1 MSILSCSPLSPMV
14 EEKGFPK
21 GSPTFSVLL
30 GPLEACLPYLT
41 PLESGSNKPLTYTF
55 AHLSA
60 CGHAQAGQIRGLVYY
75 HTETCT
81 PACRAE
87 RGAGRSA
94 QDLLFAARCD
104 GFVNRLLVPP
114 SGLGKSTFYEAN
126 ASRGSTQMIELV
138 DLSACNAQAGRLSK
152 KASKCVGRSYAELG
166 HLVVIDGSLIGAC
179 LSMTW
184 ADYLGDVRKAKMHLG
199 LDLSGSI
206 PRKMILTEGR
216 GAERPFVSHLL
227 KEGETGVLDRGYQDH
242 QRFDAWI
249 AEGKH
254 IVVRLKKNT
263 KWEVIEALPFE
274 KGTSIFFFSKVLL
287 GDPVHRMTHPVYLI
301 GFESR
306 GKTYWIATD
315 REDLTAEQIAFIF
328 SLRWQVET
336 FFAWWKKHLKVYHL
350 TCLCVARLPARS
362 AQAGRQVSR
371 NPHGVLVQLLSG
383 LITYLLLVIYFHQRY
398 GQRPCVKYLRQLRWD
413 IRHETQPPTLVH
425 IYLVIQTCL
434 RRSAAGRQIRG
445 YLH

>member
-1 MSILSCSPLSPMV
+1 MSILSCSPLSPIV
-14 EEKGFPK
+14 EEKVFPK
-21 GSPTFSVLL
+21 ESPTFSALL
-30 GPLEACLPYLT
+30 GPLKACLPHLT

-55 AHLSA
+55 AH
-60 CGHAQAGQIRGLVYY
+60 QIRGLVYY
-75 HTETCT
+75 HTETC
-81 PACRAE
+81 A
-87 RGAGRSA
+87 SA

-104 GFVNRLLVPP
+104 GYVNRLLVPP
-114 SGLGKSTFYEAN
+114 SGLGESTFYEAN

-138 DLSACNAQAGRLSK
+138 DRLSK

-227 KEGETGVLDRGYQDH
+227 KEGETGILDRGYQDH

-254 IVVRLKKNT
+254 FVVRLKKNT

-287 GDPVHRMTHPVYLI
+287 GDPVHRMTYPVYLV
-301 GFESR
+301 GFKSR

-315 REDLTAEQIAFIF
+315 RQDLTAGQIAFIF

-350 TCLCVARLPARS
+350 I
-362 AQAGRQVSR
+362 SR
-371 NPHGVLVQLLSG
+371 NPHGVLVQLLCG

-413 IRHETQPPTLVH
+413 IRHETQPPILVH
-425 IYLVIQTCL
+425 IYLVIQTDTRFSQRVFL
-434 RRSAAGRQIRG
+434 WLLNQAIF
-445 YLH
+445 

>member
-1 MSILSCSPLSPMV
+1 MSILSCSPLSPIV
-14 EEKGFPK
+14 EEKVFPK
-21 GSPTFSVLL
+21 GSPTFSALL
-30 GPLEACLPYLT
+30 GPLKACLPHLT
-41 PLESGSNKPLTYTF
+41 PLESGSNRPLTYTF
-55 AHLSA
+55 AH
-60 CGHAQAGQIRGLVYY
+60 QIRGLVYY

-81 PACRAE
+81 
-87 RGAGRSA
+87 SA

-104 GFVNRLLVPP
+104 GFVNRLLVPE
-114 SGLGKSTFYEAN
+114 SGLGESTFYEAN
-126 ASRGSTQMIELV
+126 ASRGSTQMVELV
-138 DLSACNAQAGRLSK
+138 DRLSK
-152 KASKCVGRSYAELG
+152 KAAKCIGLSYAELG

-184 ADYLGDVRKAKMHLG
+184 AAYRGDVRKAKMHLG

-227 KEGETGVLDRGYQDH
+227 KEGETGILDRGYQDH

-249 AEGKH
+249 EEGKH

-274 KGTSIFFFSKVLL
+274 KGTSTSIFFFAKVLL
-287 GDPVHRMTHPVYLI
+287 GDPVHRMTYPVYLV
-301 GFESR
+301 GFKSR

-315 REDLTAEQIAFIF
+315 RQDLTAGQIAFIF

-350 TCLCVARLPARS
+350 I
-362 AQAGRQVSR
+362 SR
-371 NPHGVLVQLLSG
+371 NPHGLLVQLLSG

-413 IRHETQPPTLVH
+413 IRHEIQPPTLVH
-425 IYLVIQTCL
+425 IYLVIQTDTRFS
-434 RRSAAGRQIRG
+434 RRIFLWLLNQAIF
-445 YLH
+445 

>member
-55 AHLSA
+55 AH
-60 CGHAQAGQIRGLVYY
+60 QIRGLVYY

-81 PACRAE
+81 
-87 RGAGRSA
+87 SA

-138 DLSACNAQAGRLSK
+138 DRLSK

-350 TCLCVARLPARS
+350 TCLCVAR
-362 AQAGRQVSR
+362 RQVSR

-425 IYLVIQTCL
+425 IYLVIQTDTQL
-434 RRSAAGRQIRG
+434 SPLIFLWLLNPAIF
-445 YLH
+445 

>member
-1 MSILSCSPLSPMV
+1 MSILSCSPLSPIV
-14 EEKGFPK
+14 EEKVFPK
-21 GSPTFSVLL
+21 GSPTFSALL
-30 GPLEACLPYLT
+30 GPLKACLPHLT
-41 PLESGSNKPLTYTF
+41 PLESGSNRPLTYTF
-55 AHLSA
+55 AH
-60 CGHAQAGQIRGLVYY
+60 QIRGLVYY

-81 PACRAE
+81 
-87 RGAGRSA
+87 SA

-104 GFVNRLLVPP
+104 GFVNRLLVPE
-114 SGLGKSTFYEAN
+114 SGLGESTFYEAN
-126 ASRGSTQMIELV
+126 ASRGSTQMVELV

-152 KASKCVGRSYAELG
+152 KAAKCIGLSYAELG

-184 ADYLGDVRKAKMHLG
+184 AAYRGDVRKAKMHLG

-227 KEGETGVLDRGYQDH
+227 KEGETGILDRGYQDH

-249 AEGKH
+249 EEGKH

-274 KGTSIFFFSKVLL
+274 KGTSTSIFFFAKVLL
-287 GDPVHRMTHPVYLI
+287 GDPVHRMTYPVYLV
-301 GFESR
+301 GFKSR

-315 REDLTAEQIAFIF
+315 RQDLTAGQIAFIF

-350 TCLCVARLPARS
+350 TCLCVAR
-362 AQAGRQVSR
+362 RQVSR
-371 NPHGVLVQLLSG
+371 NPHGLLVQLLSG

-413 IRHETQPPTLVH
+413 IRHEIQPPTLVH

-434 RRSAAGRQIRG
+434 RRSAAGRQIRDSLDG
-445 YLH
+445 FSYGF

>member
-1 MSILSCSPLSPMV
+1 MSILSCSPLSPIV
-14 EEKGFPK
+14 EEKVFPK
-21 GSPTFSVLL
+21 GSPTFSALL
-30 GPLEACLPYLT
+30 GPLKAQLPHLT
-41 PLESGSNKPLTYTF
+41 PLESGSNRPLTYTF
-55 AHLSA
+55 AH
-60 CGHAQAGQIRGLVYY
+60 QIRGLVYY

-81 PACRAE
+81 
-87 RGAGRSA
+87 SA

-104 GFVNRLLVPP
+104 GFVNRLLVPE
-114 SGLGKSTFYEAN
+114 SGLGESTFYEAN
-126 ASRGSTQMIELV
+126 ASRGSTQMVELV
-138 DLSACNAQAGRLSK
+138 DRLSK
-152 KASKCVGRSYAELG
+152 KAAKCIGLSYAELG

-184 ADYLGDVRKAKMHLG
+184 AAYRGDVRKAKMHLG

-227 KEGETGVLDRGYQDH
+227 KEGETGILDRGYQDH

-249 AEGKH
+249 EEGKH

-274 KGTSIFFFSKVLL
+274 KGTSTSIFFFAKVLL
-287 GDPVHRMTHPVYLI
+287 GDPVHRMTYPVYLV
-301 GFESR
+301 GFKSR

-315 REDLTAEQIAFIF
+315 RQDLTAGQIAFIF

-350 TCLCVARLPARS
+350 I
-362 AQAGRQVSR
+362 SR
-371 NPHGVLVQLLSG
+371 NPHGLLVQLLSG

-413 IRHETQPPTLVH
+413 IRHEIQPPTLVH
-425 IYLVIQTCL
+425 IYLVIQTDTRFS
-434 RRSAAGRQIRG
+434 RRIFLWLLNQAIF
-445 YLH
+445 

>member
-1 MSILSCSPLSPMV
+1 MSILSCSPLSPIV
-14 EEKGFPK
+14 EEKVFPK
-21 GSPTFSVLL
+21 GSPTFSALL
-30 GPLEACLPYLT
+30 GPLKAQLPHLT
-41 PLESGSNKPLTYTF
+41 PLESGSNRPLTYTF
-55 AHLSA
+55 AH
-60 CGHAQAGQIRGLVYY
+60 QIRGLVYY

-81 PACRAE
+81 
-87 RGAGRSA
+87 SA

-104 GFVNRLLVPP
+104 GFVNRLLVPE
-114 SGLGKSTFYEAN
+114 SGLGESTFYEAN
-126 ASRGSTQMIELV
+126 ASRGSTQMVELV
-138 DLSACNAQAGRLSK
+138 DRLSK
-152 KASKCVGRSYAELG
+152 KAAKCIGLSYAELG

-184 ADYLGDVRKAKMHLG
+184 AAYRGDVRKAKMHLG

-227 KEGETGVLDRGYQDH
+227 KEGETGILDRGYQDH

-249 AEGKH
+249 EEGKH

-274 KGTSIFFFSKVLL
+274 KGTSTSIFFFAKVLL
-287 GDPVHRMTHPVYLI
+287 GDPVHRMTYPVYLV
-301 GFESR
+301 GFKSR

-315 REDLTAEQIAFIF
+315 RQDLTAGQIAFIF

-350 TCLCVARLPARS
+350 TCLCVAR
-362 AQAGRQVSR
+362 RQVSR
-371 NPHGVLVQLLSG
+371 NPHGLLVQLLSG

-413 IRHETQPPTLVH
+413 IRHEIQPPTLVH
-425 IYLVIQTCL
+425 IYLVIQTDTRFS
-434 RRSAAGRQIRG
+434 RRIFLWLLNQAIF
-445 YLH
+445 

>member
-55 AHLSA
+55 AH
-60 CGHAQAGQIRGLVYY
+60 QIRGLVYY

-81 PACRAE
+81 
-87 RGAGRSA
+87 SA

-138 DLSACNAQAGRLSK
+138 DRLSK

-350 TCLCVARLPARS
+350 I
-362 AQAGRQVSR
+362 SR

-425 IYLVIQTCL
+425 IYLVIQTDTRL
-434 RRSAAGRQIRG
+434 SPLIFLWLLNPAIF
-445 YLH
+445 

>member
-1 MSILSCSPLSPMV
+1 MSILSCSPLSPRV

-21 GSPTFSVLL
+21 GSPTFSALL
-30 GPLEACLPYLT
+30 GPLEACLPHLT

-55 AHLSA
+55 AH
-60 CGHAQAGQIRGLVYY
+60 QIRGLVYY

-81 PACRAE
+81 
-87 RGAGRSA
+87 SA
-94 QDLLFAARCD
+94 QDLLLGARCD

-114 SGLGKSTFYEAN
+114 SGLGESTFYEAN

-138 DLSACNAQAGRLSK
+138 DRLSK
-152 KASKCVGRSYAELG
+152 QASKCVGLSYAELG
-166 HLVVIDGSLIGAC
+166 HLVAIDGSLVRAC

-184 ADYLGDVRKAKMHLG
+184 ADYLGDVRKAKVHLG

-227 KEGETGVLDRGYQDH
+227 KEGETGILDRGYQDH
-242 QRFDAWI
+242 QWFDAWI

-263 KWEVIEALPFE
+263 KWEVIEDLPFE
-274 KGTSIFFFSKVLL
+274 KGTSTPTSIFLFAKVLL
-287 GDPVHRMTHPVYLI
+287 GDPVHRMTHPVYLV

-306 GKTYWIATD
+306 GKKYWIATD

-328 SLRWQVET
+328 SLRWQIEI

-350 TCLCVARLPARS
+350 I
-362 AQAGRQVSR
+362 SR
-371 NPHGVLVQLLSG
+371 NPHGLLVQLLCG

-398 GQRPCVKYLRQLRWD
+398 GQRPCVKCLRQLRWD

-425 IYLVIQTCL
+425 IYLVIQTDTQFSPL
-434 RRSAAGRQIRG
+434 IFLWLLNPAIF
-445 YLH
+445 

>member
-1 MSILSCSPLSPMV
+1 MSILSCSPLSPIV
-14 EEKGFPK
+14 EEKVFPK
-21 GSPTFSVLL
+21 GSPTFSALL
-30 GPLEACLPYLT
+30 GPLKAQLPHLT
-41 PLESGSNKPLTYTF
+41 PLESGSNRPLTYTF
-55 AHLSA
+55 AH
-60 CGHAQAGQIRGLVYY
+60 QIRGLVYY

-81 PACRAE
+81 
-87 RGAGRSA
+87 SA

-104 GFVNRLLVPP
+104 GFVNRLLVPE
-114 SGLGKSTFYEAN
+114 SGLGESTFYEAN
-126 ASRGSTQMIELV
+126 ASRGSTQMVELV

-152 KASKCVGRSYAELG
+152 KAAKCIGLSYAELG

-184 ADYLGDVRKAKMHLG
+184 AAYRGDVRKAKMHLG

-227 KEGETGVLDRGYQDH
+227 KEGETGISRGYQDH

-249 AEGKH
+249 EEGKH

-274 KGTSIFFFSKVLL
+274 KGTSTSIFFFAKVLL
-287 GDPVHRMTHPVYLI
+287 GDPVHRMTYPVYLV
-301 GFESR
+301 GFKSR

-315 REDLTAEQIAFIF
+315 RQDLGQIAFIF

-336 FFAWWKKHLKVYHL
+336 FFAVEKAPQSLSSHLQK
-350 TCLCVARLPARS
+350 PS
-362 AQAGRQVSR
+362 
-371 NPHGVLVQLLSG
+371 HGVLVQLL
-383 LITYLLLVIYFHQRY
+383 
-398 GQRPCVKYLRQLRWD
+398 
-413 IRHETQPPTLVH
+413 
-425 IYLVIQTCL
+425 
-434 RRSAAGRQIRG
+434 
-445 YLH
+445 

>member
-1 MSILSCSPLSPMV
+1 MV

-55 AHLSA
+55 AH
-60 CGHAQAGQIRGLVYY
+60 QIRGLVYY

-81 PACRAE
+81 
-87 RGAGRSA
+87 SA

-138 DLSACNAQAGRLSK
+138 DRLSK

-350 TCLCVARLPARS
+350 TCLCVAR
-362 AQAGRQVSR
+362 RQVSR

-425 IYLVIQTCL
+425 IYLVIQTDTQL
-434 RRSAAGRQIRG
+434 SPLIFLWLLNPAIF
-445 YLH
+445 

>member
-1 MSILSCSPLSPMV
+1 MSILSCSPLSPIV
-14 EEKGFPK
+14 EEKVFPK
-21 GSPTFSVLL
+21 GSPTFSALL
-30 GPLEACLPYLT
+30 GPLKAQLPHLT
-41 PLESGSNKPLTYTF
+41 PLESGSNRPLTYTF
-55 AHLSA
+55 AH
-60 CGHAQAGQIRGLVYY
+60 QIRGLVYY

-81 PACRAE
+81 
-87 RGAGRSA
+87 SA

-104 GFVNRLLVPP
+104 GFVNRLLVPE
-114 SGLGKSTFYEAN
+114 SGLGESTFYEAN
-126 ASRGSTQMIELV
+126 ASRGSTQMVELV
-138 DLSACNAQAGRLSK
+138 DRLSK
-152 KASKCVGRSYAELG
+152 KAAKCIGLSYAELG

-184 ADYLGDVRKAKMHLG
+184 AAYRGDVRKAKMHLG

-227 KEGETGVLDRGYQDH
+227 KEGETGILDRGYQDH

-249 AEGKH
+249 EEGKH

-274 KGTSIFFFSKVLL
+274 KGTSTSIFFFAKVLL
-287 GDPVHRMTHPVYLI
+287 GDPVHRMTYPVYLV
-301 GFESR
+301 GFKSR

-315 REDLTAEQIAFIF
+315 RQDLTAGQIAFIF

-350 TCLCVARLPARS
+350 I
-362 AQAGRQVSR
+362 SR
-371 NPHGVLVQLLSG
+371 NPHGLLVQLLSG

-413 IRHETQPPTLVH
+413 IRHEIQPPTLVH

-434 RRSAAGRQIRG
+434 RRSAAGRQIRDSLDG
-445 YLH
+445 FSYGF

>member
-1 MSILSCSPLSPMV
+1 MSILSCSPLSPSV
-14 EEKGFPK
+14 EEKVFPK
-21 GSPTFSVLL
+21 GSPTFSALL
-30 GPLEACLPYLT
+30 APLEVCLPHLA

-55 AHLSA
+55 AHQVRS
-60 CGHAQAGQIRGLVYY
+60 LVYY

-81 PACRAE
+81 
-87 RGAGRSA
+87 SA

-104 GFVNRLLVPP
+104 EFVNLLLVPS
-114 SGLGKSTFYEAN
+114 SGLGESTFYEAN

-138 DLSACNAQAGRLSK
+138 DRLSK
-152 KASKCVGRSYAELG
+152 KAAKCVGLSYAELG

-227 KEGETGVLDRGYQDH
+227 KEGETGILDRGYQDH

-263 KWEVIEALPFE
+263 QRKVIEDLPFE
-274 KGTSIFFFSKVLL
+274 KGTSIFLFAKVLL
-287 GDPVHRMTHPVYLI
+287 GDPVHRMTYPVYLV
-301 GFESR
+301 GFKSR

-328 SLRWQVET
+328 SLRWQIET

-350 TCLCVARLPARS
+350 I
-362 AQAGRQVSR
+362 SR
-371 NPHGVLVQLLSG
+371 NPHGLLVQLLSG

-398 GQRPCVKYLRQLRWD
+398 GQGPCVKYLRQLRWD

-425 IYLVIQTCL
+425 IYLVIQTDTRL
-434 RRSAAGRQIRG
+434 SPRIFLWLLNPAIF
-445 YLH
+445 

>member
-1 MSILSCSPLSPMV
+1 MSILSCSPLSPIV
-14 EEKGFPK
+14 EEKVFPK
-21 GSPTFSVLL
+21 GSPTFSALL
-30 GPLEACLPYLT
+30 GPLKAQLPHLT
-41 PLESGSNKPLTYTF
+41 PLESGSNRPLTYTF
-55 AHLSA
+55 AH
-60 CGHAQAGQIRGLVYY
+60 QIRGLVYY

-81 PACRAE
+81 
-87 RGAGRSA
+87 SA

-104 GFVNRLLVPP
+104 LSACNAQAGGFVNRLLVPE
-114 SGLGKSTFYEAN
+114 SGLGESTFYEAN
-126 ASRGSTQMIELV
+126 ASRGSTQMVELV
-138 DLSACNAQAGRLSK
+138 DLSACLRAARRQACNAQAGRLSK

-263 KWEVIEALPFE
+263 KWKVIEALPFE

-350 TCLCVARLPARS
+350 TCLCVAR
-362 AQAGRQVSR
+362 RQVSR